1 MKTPLFTGSAV
12 ALCTPFTED
21 QIDFPKLARL
31 IDFHIEN
38 GTEAIVIC
46 GTTGESATQSTEE
59 HRETVDFCVRH
70 VAGRIKVIA
79 GTGSNDTRASLS
91 LSKEAEKS
99 GADGLLMV
107 TPYYNRPTQHGLIA
121 HYTHIAD
128 RVNLPILLYN
138 VPVRT
143 GVSFTADTYKILS
156 KHPQIIGTKEA
167 SGDFTLIA
175 KTIDLCGEDFH
186 IYSGND
192 DQTVPMMALG
202 AKGLISV
209 AANIIPREMADMCQ
223 KALAGDFKGAR
234 ELQLKYTKLFA
245 ALYLE
250 TNPIPIKTALNLVG
264 LEAGGLRLPLC
275 DMLPENLEKL
285 KQTMTAAGLSLR

>member
-21 QIDFPKLARL
+21 GIDFPKLARL
-31 IDFHIEN
+31 IDFQIEN
-38 GTEAIVIC
+38 GTEAIIIC
-46 GTTGESATQSTEE
+46 GTTGESTTQSTEE

-79 GTGSNDTRASLS
+79 GTGSNDTHASLS
-91 LSKEAEKS
+91 LSKDAEKS

-128 RVNLPILLYN
+128 RINLPILLYN
-138 VPVRT
+138 VPIRT
-143 GVSFTADTYKILS
+143 GVSFTADTYKVLS
-156 KHPQIIGTKEA
+156 EHPQIIGTKEA
-167 SGDFTLIA
+167 SGDFSLIA
-175 KTIDLCGEDFH
+175 KTMDLCGDDFH

-192 DQTVPMMALG
+192 DQTVPMIALG

-209 AANIIPREMADMCQ
+209 AANIIPSEMTDMCQ

-234 ELQLKYTKLFA
+234 ALQIKHTKLFA

-264 LEAGGLRLPLC
+264 LEAGVLRLPLC
-275 DMLPENLEKL
+275 NMLPENLEKL
-285 KQTMTAAGLSLR
+285 KQAMTAAGLSLR

>member
-21 QIDFPKLARL
+21 GIDFPKLARL
-31 IDFHIEN
+31 IDFQVEN
-38 GTEAIVIC
+38 GTEAIIIC

-79 GTGSNDTRASLS
+79 GTGSNDTHASLS
-91 LSKEAEKS
+91 LSKDAEKS

-128 RVNLPILLYN
+128 HVNLPILLYN
-138 VPVRT
+138 VPIRT

-156 KHPQIIGTKEA
+156 EHPQIIGTKEA
-167 SGDFTLIA
+167 SGDFSLIA
-175 KTIDLCGEDFH
+175 KTMDLCADDFH

-192 DQTVPMMALG
+192 DQTVPMIALG

-209 AANIIPREMADMCQ
+209 AANIIPNEMADMCQ
-223 KALAGDFKGAR
+223 KALAGDFKGAT

-250 TNPIPIKTALNLVG
+250 TNPIPIKTALNLIG
-264 LEAGGLRLPLC
+264 LEAGDLRLPLC
-275 DMLPENLEKL
+275 NMLPENLEKL
-285 KQTMTAAGLSLR
+285 KQAMTAAGLSLR

>member
-21 QIDFPKLARL
+21 GVDFPKLARL
-31 IDFHIEN
+31 IDFQVEN

-59 HRETVDFCVRH
+59 HIQTMDFCIRH
-70 VAGRIKVIA
+70 VAGRVKVIA

-99 GADGLLMV
+99 GADALLMV

-121 HYTHIAD
+121 HYTYIAD
-128 RVNLPILLYN
+128 RVKLPILLYN
-138 VPVRT
+138 VPIRT

-156 KHPQIIGTKEA
+156 AHPQIIGTKEA
-167 SGDFTLIA
+167 SGDFSLIA
-175 KTIDLCGEDFH
+175 KTMDLCGEDFH

-223 KALAGDFKGAR
+223 AALAEDFKRAT
-234 ELQLKYTKLFA
+234 EFQLKYTKLFA

-264 LEAGGLRLPLC
+264 LEAGNLRLPLC
-275 DMLPENLEKL
+275 NMLPENLEKL
-285 KQTMTAAGLSLR
+285 KQTMTATGLSLR